1 MALNPTELMK
11 MMAHFKNFQT
21 AHPKAVAF
29 FQSVFSSGIPEGTIM
44 ELTVTK
50 PNEAPVTTNIKV
62 TQQDLELIESLK
74 SMRM

>member
-1 MALNPTELMK
+1 MALNPSDMMK
-11 MMAHFKNFQT
+11 MMGGFKNFQE

-29 FQSVFSSGIPEGTIM
+29 FRSVFGSGIPEGTIM

-62 TQQDLELIESLK
+62 TAQDLELIESLK
-74 SMRM
+74 NMR